1 MGLLLKLELKKI
13 IRSKMTLFVLLGS
26 LLITGVL
33 FGMSVLGE
41 ISVDS
46 NGVQYT
52 GKDAFELQKTYDREV
67 AGILSEKK
75 S

>member
-52 GKDAFELQKTYDREV
+52 GKDAFEL
-67 AGILSEKK
+67 
-75 S
+75 